1 MQHTYDIMFGNFL
14 LFVVSWITTVFLSN
28 RLYVIVSYREITIKG
43 VTYSKSS
50 TPIMYWIQMLLIMAG
65 LLMTGGIAVVITL
78 GSLGLSD

>member
-1 MQHTYDIMFGNFL
+1 VQHTYDIMFGNFL

>member
-14 LFVVSWITTVFLSN
+14 LFVVSWITTAFLSN
-28 RLYVIVSYREITIKG
+28 RLYVIIRYREITIKG

-50 TPIMYWIQMLLIMAG
+50 TPIMYWLQMLLIIAG

-78 GSLGLSD
+78 GSLGLFD